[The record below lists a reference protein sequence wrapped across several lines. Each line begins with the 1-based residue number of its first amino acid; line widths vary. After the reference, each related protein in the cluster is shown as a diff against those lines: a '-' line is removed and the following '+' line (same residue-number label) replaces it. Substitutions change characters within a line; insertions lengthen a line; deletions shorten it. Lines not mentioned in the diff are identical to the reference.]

1 MIEAQAIAD
10 RSVVEA
16 EGKRKVSEKEAQS
29 HLLME
34 KAKSDAESYRKIE
47 DAKANQF
54 LFGGAEQ
61 YLDYERHKAIAGNSK
76 IYFGALPP
84 TIWSA
89 DGMGITKD

>member
-1 MIEAQAIAD
+1 
-10 RSVVEA
+10 
-16 EGKRKVSEKEAQS
+16 
-29 HLLME
+29 ME

-47 DAKANQF
+47 EAKANQF

-76 IYFGALPP
+76 IYFGELPQ

-89 DGMGITKD
+89 DGLGITKE